1 MSTVYTVIEST
12 PADDS
17 YYENYNEVIKIFTT
31 HAAALSY
38 AQIRN
43 EEFKGEC
50 YAPHYFVR
58 SQELCEEEI
67 DPVQLRREQ
76 MKRNYHVEIE
86 RAFQEWNNPYLDDP
100 SVEYYLGED
109 YGTLFWEHNAWAKH
123 ESEAHKAKEEQT
135 ALMWAEHD
143 AA

>member
-109 YGTLFWEHNAWAKH
+109 YQSLYYTPSAWAKY
-123 ESEAHKAKEEQT
+123 ECAAQLAKEEQMDR
-135 ALMWAEHD
+135 MWTEHQ